1 MRFSKTVARLVT
13 ERRGMMWAIVIAI
26 AAACFAILV
35 TRLRLD
41 TEILNLL
48 PRGFPSV
55 EGLKVYNNEF
65 EQTREL
71 TFALLCQ
78 PEDIDK
84 LEEFAPRFVERLHSQ
99 PWCVRVLAGSPL
111 ETPQGIADLQH
122 IALPLLLNL
131 DPDEFDR
138 AISLLQPQR
147 IRERLEP
154 MPRSAVSPNRLVTAP
169 ARYQVDR
176 RRSLCSR
183 SPPPQRARGAR
194 FRGETG
200 AARGRTR
207 TGNGW

>member
-78 PEDIDK
+78 PG
-84 LEEFAPRFVERLHSQ
+84 
-99 PWCVRVLAGSPL
+99 AG
-111 ETPQGIADLQH
+111 
-122 IALPLLLNL
+122 
-131 DPDEFDR
+131 R
-138 AISLLQPQR
+138 A
-147 IRERLEP
+147 
-154 MPRSAVSPNRLVTAP
+154 
-169 ARYQVDR
+169 
-176 RRSLCSR
+176 
-183 SPPPQRARGAR
+183 AR
-194 FRGETG
+194 FR
-200 AARGRTR
+200 
-207 TGNGW
+207 